1 MPLKKGGFQNPV
13 RFAPTSVASVTGNRL
28 QDGQGG
34 ALFLWLSVFAGVI
47 ACFFFESLFSSFLW
61 LKKACV
67 CPFNLPLLM

>member
-34 ALFLWLSVFAGVI
+34 ALFLWLSLFAGVTP
-47 ACFFFESLFSSFLW
+47 AFFLQILVFIVFMVEEIERLSL
-61 LKKACV
+61 
-67 CPFNLPLLM
+67 